1 MNSRQGIHAS
11 DRALVGAYVPSAKKA
26 ALLAALARKRISQTE
41 WLESAM
47 DAFIRRN
54 PMQNGHKFHDR
65 AQQRPFLKR
74 AIQAYRRGLPAKQA
88 AAMCEMGVME
98 FRRLV

>member
-1 MNSRQGIHAS
+1 MTRNGVHAS

-26 ALLAALARKRISQTE
+26 ALLAALSRKTLSQTE
-41 WLESAM
+41 WLEAAI
-47 DAFIRRN
+47 DDFLRKN
-54 PMQNGHKFHDR
+54 PVQNGHKFHNR

-74 AIQAYRRGLPAKQA
+74 AIQAYRRGMPARQA
-88 AAMCEMGVME
+88 AAMCEMGVRE